1 MEYVLVCVE
10 WMKQYGWYL
19 LLAALTGLL
28 IRRIGKRIRIMKEVR
43 KMSPQEKEEKLNVL
57 AEPFG
62 YGYDEKRDLF
72 YTRTD
77 AWQRKFG
84 YRKTYDEAA
93 LGTCMIIHCLPVYF
107 DYDGRT
113 WLMEFWKGE
122 YGITA
127 GCEVGLYHA
136 DTVLLPG
143 QYARAQF
150 DAVSDEEMM
159 DMSIMLLERTGEL
172 LSFRMRHWWLAC
184 FAVGR
189 HELPEDLRTIY
200 RLRFPTL
207 EMKHAFIQGLLQTGF
222 PGKNVHSTSP
232 STLLL
237 FHNLENALPFT
248 GARRWQKKWIH
259 RYNGA
264 LCFLYIWYTRPFSKQ
279 GDRILFLYK
288 QLPFALK
295 HLLKRGGRRRGKK
308 QHYGL

>member
-1 MEYVLVCVE
+1 MEYVFACLQ
-10 WMKQYGWYL
+10 WLKQYGLFL
-19 LLAALTGLL
+19 LLGCLAGLL
-28 IRRIGKRIRIMKEVR
+28 IYRLTKRYRSIETVR
-43 KMSPQEKEEKLNVL
+43 KMTSKEKTKRLNEL

-62 YGYDEKRDLF
+62 YGYEEKRDLF

-77 AWQRKFG
+77 AWQRRFG
-84 YRKTYDEAA
+84 YRKLYDEAA

-107 DYDGRT
+107 DYEGKT

-159 DMSIMLLERTGEL
+159 DMSVMLLERTKEL

-200 RLRFPTL
+200 RLHFPTS

-222 PGKNVHSTSP
+222 PGKNVYSTSP

-237 FHNLENALPFT
+237 FHNQENSLPFT
-248 GARRWQKKWIH
+248 GVRAWQKKGIH
-259 RYNGA
+259 MYNGL
-264 LCFLYIWYTRPFSKQ
+264 LCKLYLWYTGPFKVQ

-288 QLPFALK
+288 QLPLVVQ
-295 HLLKRGGRRRGKK
+295 HSLKRRRNR
-308 QHYGL
+308 YGV